1 MADDTWPN
9 LVTMFFRQVDRFG
22 ERPLLWHKREG
33 RYAPLTWREVAVQ
46 ICMLARGL
54 RSLGAIPGERIALL
68 SENRP
73 AWLVADL
80 AIMAT
85 GAITVPAYTTNTEA
99 DHLHILENSEASAVI
114 LSSRKLANQPLPAP
128 TRC

>member
-9 LVTMFFRQVDRFG
+9 LVTMFFRQADRFG

-54 RSLGAIPGERIALL
+54 RIARRPSPASASRCS

-73 AWLVADL
+73 AWLVADF
-80 AIMAT
+80 AIMAI

-99 DHLHILENSEASAVI
+99 DHLHILDEQ
-114 LSSRKLANQPLPAP
+114 R
-128 TRC
+128 RFRW

>member
-9 LVTMFFRQVDRFG
+9 LVAMFLRQADRFA

-33 RYAPLTWREVAVQ
+33 RYAPLTWREVAAQ
-46 ICMLARGL
+46 ICTLARGL
-54 RSLGAIPGERIALL
+54 RALGVLPGERIALL

-99 DHLHILENSEASAVI
+99 DHLHILDDSGASLVI
-114 LSSRKLANQPLPAP
+114 V
-128 TRC
+128 